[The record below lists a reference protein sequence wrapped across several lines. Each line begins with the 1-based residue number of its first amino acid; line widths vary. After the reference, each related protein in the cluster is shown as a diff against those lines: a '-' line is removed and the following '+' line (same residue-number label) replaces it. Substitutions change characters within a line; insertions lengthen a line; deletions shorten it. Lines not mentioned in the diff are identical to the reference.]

1 MQARLRYSRRWQRE
15 VAGIEF
21 WGTMKKIVLATVL
34 AALGSASALAADLGP
49 RAYTKAPMMA
59 APVSSWQGFYI
70 GGNVGYGWGG
80 DGRTDFSF
88 LPDPVTFDTLNATL
102 DTKPKGVLGGAQI
115 GYNWQMG
122 SLVTGFEADIQGSGI
137 KGSAQP
143 IPAVSPVTGP
153 QGFVVL
159 RANHE
164 LSWFGTVRGRLG
176 ATITPDL
183 LLYGTGGLAYGGIK
197 AGADLD
203 ATAEIGRDPF
213 ASTVNKTKAGWTA
226 GAGAEWMFA
235 RNWSAK
241 AEYLFVD
248 LGKVSDTKF
257 DGPLFGVNYTWHTR
271 ENIVRAG
278 VNYHF

>member
-1 MQARLRYSRRWQRE
+1 
-15 VAGIEF
+15 
-21 WGTMKKIVLATVL
+21 MKKIVLATFL

-59 APVSSWQGFYI
+59 TPVSTWQGFYI
-70 GGNVGYGWGG
+70 GGNVGYGWG
-80 DGRTDFSF
+80 DEKTDFSF
-88 LPDPVTFDTLNATL
+88 LPREASFGIVNTTL

-122 SLVTGFEADIQGSGI
+122 TLVTGFEADIQGSGF
-137 KGSAQP
+137 KGN
-143 IPAVSPVTGP
+143 TGP
-153 QGFVVL
+153 THPLSTATSLPVDVAVL
-159 RANHE
+159 TANHE

-176 ATITPDL
+176 VAVTPDL
-183 LLYGTGGLAYGGIK
+183 LLYETGGLAYGETK
-197 AGADLD
+197 STANADISA
-203 ATAEIGRDPF
+203 ATGRDPF
-213 ASTVNKTKAGWTA
+213 PSAVSKTKVGWAA

-241 AEYLFVD
+241 VEYLFVD
-248 LGKVSDTKF
+248 LGNVSDTRF
-257 DGPLFGVNYTWHTR
+257 DVAPFADFGVKYTWRAR

>member
-1 MQARLRYSRRWQRE
+1 
-15 VAGIEF
+15 
-21 WGTMKKIVLATVL
+21 MKKIVLATVL

-49 RAYTKAPMMA
+49 RAYTKAPVMA
-59 APVSSWQGFYI
+59 APVSTWQGFYI
-70 GGNVGYGWGG
+70 GGNVGYGWG
-80 DGRTDFSF
+80 DGNTGIGF
-88 LPDPVTFDTLNATL
+88 LPTPDLFLVQNASLNN
-102 DTKPKGVLGGAQI
+102 KPKGVIGGVQA

-137 KGSAQP
+137 NKGNAGP
-143 IPAVSPVTGP
+143 ITAISLPSGLPFIPSSLTSR
-153 QGFVVL
+153 Q
-159 RANHE
+159 E

-176 ATITPDL
+176 AALTPDL
-183 LLYGTGGLAYGGIK
+183 LLYGTGGLAYGEIK
-197 AGADLD
+197 ATGHAFFPADIPD
-203 ATAEIGRDPF
+203 FFHPSVSKI
-213 ASTVNKTKAGWTA
+213 KAGWTA

-248 LGKVSDTKF
+248 LGKVSDVVLSN
-257 DGPLFGVNYTWHTR
+257 PPFGVGFTWKMH